1 MGKLDGY
8 IVDLKGLSS
17 DTVSYHW
24 EADNDFFSA
33 VQGPEIKAGSLD
45 VAIRVKRTSGTY
57 ELAFQ
62 LQGEV
67 EVTCD
72 RCLEPMSQPID
83 AQCTLRVTL
92 GDDYADDGD
101 VVTVPER
108 EGTINVAWNIYEFT
122 ALQIPLRH
130 VHPDGKCPAWP
141 SSLSPDSAGA
151 EASPRES
158 SGEAASDPRWDALK
172 KLVNS
177 KSSTVK

>member
-45 VAIRVKRTSGTY
+45 VALRVKQTSGTF
-57 ELAFQ
+57 ELEFQ
-62 LQGEV
+62 LKGEV

-83 AQCTLRVTL
+83 ALCTLRVKM
-92 GDDYADDGD
+92 GEEYADDGD
-101 VVTVPER
+101 VVTIPER
-108 EGTINVAWNIYEFT
+108 EGIINVAWNIYEFA

-130 VHPDGKCPAWP
+130 VHPDCP
-141 SSLSPDSAGA
+141 SLSSQ
-151 EASPRES
+151 EEK
-158 SGEAASDPRWDALK
+158 ESDPRWEALRE
-172 KLVNS
+172 LVNT
-177 KSSTVK
+177 KS

>member
-24 EADNDFFSA
+24 KADNDFFSA

-45 VAIRVKRTSGTY
+45 VALRVKQTSGTF
-57 ELAFQ
+57 ELEFQ
-62 LQGEV
+62 LKGEV

-83 AQCTLRVTL
+83 ALCTLRVKM
-92 GDDYADDGD
+92 GEEYADDGD
-101 VVTVPER
+101 VVTIPER
-108 EGTINVAWNIYEFT
+108 EGIINVAWNIYEFA

-130 VHPDGKCPAWP
+130 VHPDCP
-141 SSLSPDSAGA
+141 SLTSM
-151 EASPRES
+151 EE
-158 SGEAASDPRWDALK
+158 EKESDPRWEALRE
-172 KLVNS
+172 LVNT
-177 KSSTVK
+177 KS

>member
-45 VAIRVKRTSGTY
+45 VALRVKQTSGTF
-57 ELAFQ
+57 ELEFQ
-62 LQGEV
+62 LKGEV

-83 AQCTLRVTL
+83 ALCTLRVKM
-92 GDDYADDGD
+92 GEEYADDGD
-101 VVTVPER
+101 VVTIPER
-108 EGTINVAWNIYEFT
+108 EGIINVAWNIYEFA

-130 VHPDGKCPAWP
+130 VHPDCP
-141 SSLSPDSAGA
+141 SLSSQ
-151 EASPRES
+151 EEK
-158 SGEAASDPRWDALK
+158 ESDPRWDALRE
-172 KLVNS
+172 LVNT
-177 KSSTVK
+177 KS

>member
-45 VAIRVKRTSGTY
+45 VALRVKQTSGAY
-57 ELAFQ
+57 ELEFQ
-62 LQGEV
+62 LKGEV

-72 RCLEPMSQPID
+72 RCLEPMSQPIE
-83 AQCTLRVTL
+83 AQCTLKVVL
-92 GDDYADDGD
+92 GEDYADDGE

-108 EGTINVAWNIYEFT
+108 EGIINVAWNIYEFA

-130 VHPDGKCPAWP
+130 VHPDGECKVLLPT
-141 SSLSPDSAGA
+141 SS
-151 EASPRES
+151 EE
-158 SGEAASDPRWDALK
+158 EKTDPRWDALN
-172 KLVNS
+172 KLANR
-177 KSSTVK
+177 K